1 MTSLANPRPA
11 RLTIHLQDALR
22 LLEDG
27 EPHKLRLW
35 KLSTGDILTYH
46 QARCTSRHT
55 RGGTHKVRLP
65 QSGLLREFRDVT
77 LFEIDDMRIYW

>member
-1 MTSLANPRPA
+1 MTSQAKHRPHSS
-11 RLTIHLQDALR
+11 IHLQDALR

-35 KLSTGDILTYH
+35 KLSTGDILTYEE
-46 QARCTSRHT
+46 ARCTSRHT

-65 QSGLLREFRDVT
+65 RSGLLREFRDVT

>member
-1 MTSLANPRPA
+1 MNNPPPPPRSS
-11 RLTIHLQDALR
+11 IQLQDALR

-35 KLSTGDILTYH
+35 KLSTGDILTYED
-46 QARCTSRHT
+46 ARAASRFT

-65 QSGLLREFRDVT
+65 RSGLLREFRDVT